1 MATKTKKPLKERSG
15 VFKVKVKD
23 YKAALNEAV
32 NVGYHLGWEAHSICR
47 MCAARAWLRVTDS
60 SRGCGSISAW
70 TSITPAQRVR
80 QIGKCSAHKVADRS
94 RQHFLLMG
102 IPFFFRGRTRITPS

>member
-32 NVGYHLGWEAHSICR
+32 NVGYHLGWEAHSKLPDVRGAR
-47 MCAARAWLRVTDS
+47 MASRYGFAKGLREHKRVDKYNARAK
-60 SRGCGSISAW
+60 ISAAW
-70 TSITPAQRVR
+70 KTQR
-80 QIGKCSAHKVADRS
+80 I
-94 RQHFLLMG
+94 
-102 IPFFFRGRTRITPS
+102 

>member
-32 NVGYHLGWEAHSICR
+32 NVGYRLGWEAHSKLPDVRGAR
-47 MCAARAWLRVTDS
+47 MASRYGFAKGLREHKRVDKYNARAK
-60 SRGCGSISAW
+60 ISAAW
-70 TSITPAQRVR
+70 KTQR
-80 QIGKCSAHKVADRS
+80 
-94 RQHFLLMG
+94 
-102 IPFFFRGRTRITPS
+102 T

>member
-32 NVGYHLGWEAHSICR
+32 NVGYRLGWEAHSKLPDVRGAR
-47 MCAARAWLRVTDS
+47 MASRYGFAKGLREHKRVDKYNARAK
-60 SRGCGSISAW
+60 ISAAW
-70 TSITPAQRVR
+70 KMQR
-80 QIGKCSAHKVADRS
+80 
-94 RQHFLLMG
+94 
-102 IPFFFRGRTRITPS
+102 T

>member
-47 MCAARAWLRVTDS
+47 MYAARAWLRVTDS
-60 SRGCGSISAW
+60 QKGCENINAR
-70 TSITPAQRVR
+70 TSITPGQRVR
-80 QIGKCSAHKVADRS
+80 QREKCSAHKVADRS

>member
-1 MATKTKKPLKERSG
+1 MATKTKKPFKQRSG

-47 MCAARAWLRVTDS
+47 TCAARAWLRVTDS
-60 SRGCGSISAW
+60 SRGCGNINAW

-80 QIGKCSAHKVADRS
+80 RREKRSVHKVADRS
-94 RQHFLLMG
+94 RQHSPPLCTFAVG
-102 IPFFFRGRTRITPS
+102 DHG